1 MTYTVL
7 LWADAF
13 VINERTIEERNVD
26 EPINVLAVIMLLP
39 DTGSFEF
46 ESLLADEAVEDI
58 EENISGAPFPNA
70 KSVTPAR
77 DYVILNVTV
86 NYSKD

>member
-1 MTYTVL
+1 
-7 LWADAF
+7 
-13 VINERTIEERNVD
+13 
-26 EPINVLAVIMLLP
+26 MLLP